1 MKVGRNDPCPCGSGK
16 KYKKCCG
23 LKEKEPDFA
32 LPEDM
37 RTGTPLDEYMFLLQ
51 GVSLYHQMLTDYDDD
66 KRELNRAAKDFE
78 RQFRPGTMD
87 GVNDSLYMP
96 WLFFDLRYGKSR
108 KTVAERF
115 LESDMI
121 KQIHEPGLSLI
132 RLMSDSYSTFYE
144 VTAVSEQMITFFELG
159 SGAEWNVHRVNEP
172 EETDILKGDIWYVRF
187 VGPRDD
193 AYIFSAPYIFPP
205 QLKDQFSLAVKRQKK
220 IVDDEKRDGIAKGDT
235 FAESCK
241 QSLPLWAHFML
252 GADIE
257 PHDEA
262 PYEEEPLPGAMPALC
277 NTDGEPLRFSKVVFK
292 IIDNAGL
299 KEKLMAMR
307 ALDYDEK
314 NRTWIWFKKGN
325 EEFSAFPT
333 TSLGTI
339 VIKRGRLV
347 GETNSEERAIKLMNK
362 LKRALKDLASFEKI
376 EVKDLAD
383 LPPISESERR
393 RLEKEQE
400 ELMKNPEVREAARRM
415 AEHYY
420 QNDWL
425 NGPLPALGNQSPLD
439 AINTP
444 EGRRKVEALID
455 EIELMQRRHPDN
467 AFSVDVEGLRR
478 SLGFSLKK
486 GE

>member
-16 KYKKCCG
+16 KYKKCCA
-23 LKEKEPDFA
+23 LTEKEPDFS

-78 RQFRPGTMD
+78 NQFRPGTMD

-96 WLFFDLRYGKSR
+96 WLYFDLRYGKSK

-115 LESDMI
+115 LESDAI
-121 KQIHEPGLSLI
+121 KQMHGPGPSLI
-132 RLMSDSYSTFYE
+132 RTMSESYSTFYE
-144 VTAVSEQMITFFELG
+144 VLTVSEQMIKFFELG
-159 SGAEWNVHRVNEP
+159 TGTEWKVHRVNEP
-172 EETDILKGDIWYVRF
+172 EETDILKGDIWYIRF

-205 QLKDQFSLAVKRQKK
+205 ESKDQFSLAVKRQKK
-220 IVDDEKRDGIAKGDT
+220 IIDDEKKGSIAQKDT

-262 PYEEEPLPGAMPALC
+262 SYEEEPLSSSIPALC
-277 NTDGEPLRFSKVVFK
+277 NTDGEPLRFSKIVFK
-292 IIDNAGL
+292 IIDSAGL
-299 KEKLMAMR
+299 KEKLMSMR
-307 ALDYDEK
+307 GLDYDERNK
-314 NRTWIWFKKGN
+314 TWIWFKKGN
-325 EEFSAFPT
+325 EQFSAFPT

-362 LKRALKDLASFEKI
+362 LKRSLKDFASFEKI
-376 EVKDLAD
+376 EVKDLDD
-383 LPPISESERR
+383 LPPISEKERQ

-400 ELMKNPEVREAARRM
+400 KLMKNPEVREAAKRM

-420 QNDWL
+420 QTDWL
-425 NGPLPALGNQSPLD
+425 NTPLPALSNQSPLD

-444 EGRRKVEALID
+444 EGKRKVEALID
-455 EIELMQRRHPDN
+455 DIESMQRRDPDN
-467 AFSVDVEGLRR
+467 AFSVDIKGLRR
-478 SLGFSLKK
+478 SLGMEVKN
-486 GE
+486 EV